1 MIDRLVDAGA
11 PVYTCCRLLGVSYQ
25 GYYHRYRKRPA
36 SATELRRRW
45 LMGVI
50 REIRVASRGTYGY
63 RRIHAE
69 LTIGMNIPCSSRLVS
84 VLMT

>member
-50 REIRVASRGTYGY
+50 REIRVADMLP
-63 RRIHAE
+63 A
-69 LTIGMNIPCSSRLVS
+69 LLFAP
-84 VLMT
+84 VLAWGVGAALA